1 MRNILLLIRTS
12 ILRNKI
18 SVVFAV
24 LCALF
29 LCLIMNLMSDVTS
42 DDTVGRTKIG
52 LIDHD
57 VTALSADFKSY
68 LSDKLNIELLENL
81 SYDELSTKL
90 INKDISVI
98 VEIPE
103 GFEES
108 AVLGR
113 LENLTTTSLD
123 DYENSAFITVYLN
136 SYMNS
141 IQILSDGACGD
152 RLLFD
157 RLFSSYQA
165 DDTPVTSS
173 DDLVDS
179 AAAGQ
184 ASGFIQGM
192 GFFLFFGSTFGL
204 FIAFMVFDDRATGV
218 FQRIQV
224 TPVKSIQYIFG
235 TTIFGIMNGLITLGI
250 YFVYL
255 KATGFS
261 IGMPLG
267 TALLFMLL
275 MTLVQ
280 LGFTMMTAL
289 FFRSKTAVM
298 TVLIGYGSIAC
309 VLGGAYFPIS
319 MAPDILQQIAR
330 ATPHFWFMDA
340 LRRLE
345 ENSSVNVV
353 PNIIILVLFI
363 VLMYLVSA
371 FKFTQQKSS

>member
-1 MRNILLLIRTS
+1 MRNVLLLIRTC

-24 LCALF
+24 LCALI
-29 LCLIMNLMSDVTS
+29 LCLIMNLMSNVTS
-42 DDTVGRTKIG
+42 DDAIGRTKIG
-52 LIDHD
+52 LIDYD
-57 VTALSADFKSY
+57 ATTLSADFRNY
-68 LSDKLNIELLENL
+68 LSDKLNTELVENL

-98 VEIPE
+98 VEVPQGLE
-103 GFEES
+103 K
-108 AVLGR
+108 AAAAGR
-113 LENLTTTSLD
+113 PENLITTSLD
-123 DYENSAFITVYLN
+123 DYENSAFITAYLN

-141 IQILSDGACGD
+141 IQILSDGAGGD
-152 RLLFD
+152 RQLFESLLA
-157 RLFSSYQA
+157 RYQA
-165 DDTPVTSS
+165 NDTPITHSAV
-173 DDLVDS
+173 LADS

-192 GFFLFFGSTFGL
+192 GFFLLFGSTFGL

-218 FQRIQV
+218 YQRIQA

-235 TTIFGIMNGLITLGI
+235 TTLFGIMNGLITVGI
-250 YFVYL
+250 FFVYL
-255 KATGFS
+255 KITGFS

-267 TALLFMLL
+267 TAILFMSI

-280 LGFTMMTAL
+280 IGFTMMTAL
-289 FFRSKTAVM
+289 FFKSKTAVM
-298 TVLIGYGSIAC
+298 TVIIGYGSIAC

-319 MAPDILQQIAR
+319 MAPDILQKIAWV
-330 ATPHFWFMDA
+330 TPHYWFMDA
-340 LRRLE
+340 LRRLQ
-345 ENSSVNVV
+345 ENSSASVV

>member
-1 MRNILLLIRTS
+1 MRNIMLLIRTS

-18 SVVFAV
+18 SIVFAV

-29 LCLIMNLMSDVTS
+29 LCLIMNLMSNVTEG
-42 DDTVGRTKIG
+42 DTVGRTKIG
-52 LIDHD
+52 LIDND
-57 VTALSADFKSY
+57 ATALSADFRSY
-68 LSDKLNIELLENL
+68 LSDRLDLELVENV

-98 VEIPE
+98 VEVPE
-103 GFEES
+103 GLEES
-108 AVLGR
+108 AALGR
-113 LENLTTTSLD
+113 MENLTTTSLD

-141 IQILSDGACGD
+141 IQILSDGAGGD
-152 RLLFD
+152 RQLFD
-157 RLFSSYQA
+157 QLLADYQA
-165 DDTPVTSS
+165 NDIPVASS
-173 DDLVDS
+173 DVYTDS

-218 FQRIQV
+218 FQRIQA

-235 TTIFGIMNGLITLGI
+235 TTLFGIMNGLITVGI
-250 YFVYL
+250 FFVYL
-255 KATGFS
+255 KVTGFS

-267 TALLFMLL
+267 TAILFMLL

-280 LGFTMMTAL
+280 VGFTMMTAL
-289 FFRSKTAVM
+289 FFRSKAAVM
-298 TVLIGYGSIAC
+298 TVIIGYGSIAC

-319 MAPDILQQIAR
+319 MAPDILQKIAR
-330 ATPHFWFMDA
+330 VTPHFWFMDA
-340 LRRLE
+340 MRRLQ
-345 ENSSVNVV
+345 ENSSVSVV